1 MKEDTILNEGAS
13 NISGGERQRI
23 CIARSLFSNNKL
35 IIMDE
40 PFSSIDKHNSDEIF
54 QNILRECKDKTLIL
68 SNHKIINKNY
78 FNKVLYFQKGK
89 KIKIHD

>member
-1 MKEDTILNEGAS
+1 MKVHLYIRWWKDKESVLP
-13 NISGGERQRI
+13 
-23 CIARSLFSNNKL
+23 SLFSNNKL

-40 PFSSIDKHNSDEIF
+40 PFSSIDKQNSDEIF

-78 FNKVLYFQKGK
+78 FNKVLYFQKR
-89 KIKIHD
+89 